1 MDDWSAAIWYACAR
15 PLCEAAYTP
24 TVIESCAHRSVAIA
38 CSELCRN
45 SLPST
50 EEERPARRPRMR
62 APLVSTGRAPPPR
75 CARTASMAAE
85 MGVQQA
91 AGDPLEGAAASP
103 CSQHALGRRLVMGD
117 GVPYD
122 QPRAVALFA
131 AADTLASALHEPSS
145 PEASPTTVGRIYFHT
160 MSRFARLLYVL
171 LFDSPS

>member
-85 MGVQQA
+85 TGPEGTLSGWAWRGVGV
-91 AGDPLEGAAASP
+91 AGSGRGEGGG
-103 CSQHALGRRLVMGD
+103 QRRRHRDRLIDVRG
-117 GVPYD
+117 
-122 QPRAVALFA
+122 
-131 AADTLASALHEPSS
+131 
-145 PEASPTTVGRIYFHT
+145 
-160 MSRFARLLYVL
+160 RFAPVRCSVKC
-171 LFDSPS
+171 SP